1 MLESIQ
7 RPVVAA
13 VIILAASG
21 FLAGG
26 ASLRPAAA
34 GANGASSLSIVSCA
48 KTTACQTYKNSN
60 TGPALEGDNTNTS
73 SFTAKAGLLGT
84 SAGWAAGVEGLNTNS
99 GTGSQQTG
107 GVVGLSTASANGVF
121 ASATGSG
128 SGVYSEAST
137 GDGLDAVSNSGFG
150 LTAGSLSYIGLFAQ
164 TISSSQ
170 PAFESNGGDY
180 SIYAD
185 GGEIASIFANNR
197 SLSGFGLLSIS
208 ASSGNAYPLVARD
221 QGNNNLFY
229 VDGFGN
235 VFYHG
240 NLTHFLGTRTGDVTQ
255 SYTPTAASPTIE
267 DNGTARLVNG
277 IATVVLDPAFAHSI
291 DIHRAY
297 QVMLTA
303 DGDTRG
309 LYTSVKTPTSFT
321 VREMQGGRSTLDFDY
336 HIYAPSI
343 GQADVRMR
351 EMTRA
356 QAAAAGPSAVPIPRP
371 VQLPLHPLR

>member
-1 MLESIQ
+1 MMESLQ
-7 RPVVAA
+7 RPLTAA
-13 VIILAASG
+13 VIIVAASG
-21 FLAGG
+21 VLAGG
-26 ASLRPAAA
+26 ASLRPASA
-34 GANGASSLSIVSCA
+34 GASGASSLSIVSCA
-48 KTTACQTYKNSN
+48 KTAACQTYKNSN

-84 SAGWAAGVEGLNTNS
+84 SAGWAAGVEGLNTN
-99 GTGSQQTG
+99 TGSGSGQG
-107 GVVGLSTASANGVF
+107 GVVGLSTATANAVF
-121 ASATGSG
+121 ANATGSG
-128 SGVYSEAST
+128 SGVFAEATT
-137 GDGLDAVSNSGFG
+137 GDGIDALSNSGIG
-150 LTAGSLSYIGLFAQ
+150 VTATSISDVGLFAQ

-170 PAFESNGGDY
+170 PAFESTGGGYTID
-180 SIYAD
+180 AEQ
-185 GGEIASIFANNR
+185 GAIATILANNR

-221 QGNNNLFY
+221 QSNNNLFY

-240 NLTHFLGTRTGDVTQ
+240 TLNHFLVTRTGNVTQ

-277 IATVVLDPAFAHSI
+277 VATIALDPAFAHSI

-309 LYTSVKTPTSFT
+309 LYTSLKTPTSFT
-321 VREMQGGRSTLDFDY
+321 VREMQDGHGTLDFDY

-351 EMTRA
+351 EMTTA
-356 QAAAAGPSAVPIPRP
+356 QAAATGPRAVPLPRP
-371 VQLPLHPLR
+371 VHLPSRPLR